1 MTSAFV
7 VIVVVIVILVTSA
20 TAAVVGI
27 VVGFLSV
34 ARQLGVNASFTVK
47 QTQIFFRTDFF
58 GFHFFFIQRALIAL
72 AVTSR

>member
-34 ARQLGVNASFTVK
+34 ATTTWGQC
-47 QTQIFFRTDFF
+47 IFF
-58 GFHFFFIQRALIAL
+58 
-72 AVTSR
+72 S